1 MQPLLR
7 VAPEAASRLPLHIA
21 GQNKSPVH
29 YEICQYIYNIRELM
43 VIRKCEVNG
52 DMELQFRISKHVP
65 CSHANFNSTDAQ
77 VKQNEIFLREI
88 NKITSLKLY

>member
-1 MQPLLR
+1 
-7 VAPEAASRLPLHIA
+7 
-21 GQNKSPVH
+21 
-29 YEICQYIYNIRELM
+29 M

-52 DMELQFRISKHVP
+52 DMELKFRLSKHVP
-65 CSHANFNSTDAQ
+65 CSRANFNSTDAQ